1 MLMYKQYCFLC
12 DQIYFG
18 YISLSFSHL
27 LKEKGCGIEMPKINE
42 NDPFNVIFQG
52 NFWSYVI
59 YNLLEV
65 YLVLMEK
72 KIHPLLK

>member
-42 NDPFNVIFQG
+42 NDPSST
-52 NFWSYVI
+52 WSAT
-59 YNLLEV
+59 
-65 YLVLMEK
+65 YLQQKINK
-72 KIHPLLK
+72 KKHHALR